1 VGIVARK
8 GGFYPDASPQEK
20 HPVAGPHFVR
30 PQLQALGVLVT
41 STNNQT
47 VIDECELLLK
57 TDHHDHEDLIRSI
70 QLSEDAYA
78 VPYLEKAVLLK
89 PSLTYLDYDDYG
101 AYYKKC
107 FWALKAIGTTEAIQ
121 VIESFSKSTDSVI
134 NEQALYRLNKIR
146 NNRS

>member
-1 VGIVARK
+1 M
-8 GGFYPDASPQEK
+8 
-20 HPVAGPHFVR
+20 
-30 PQLQALGVLVT
+30 T

-57 TDHHDHEDLIRSI
+57 IDHHDHEDLIRSI

-107 FWALKAIGTTEAIQ
+107 FWALKAIGTTEAIK
-121 VIESFSKSTDSVI
+121 VIEAFSKSTDSVI

-146 NNRS
+146 SNRS